1 MILLLFLLVPF
12 LGIAIASTFPVYA
25 RNLAAWFAAAIA
37 LGGVVLT
44 FALYP
49 AVVEQG
55 VVRYQLNWMPD
66 YGLNLILRM
75 DGLVWL
81 FSLLIQAMCLL
92 VVLYARYYMSAQDP
106 VPRFFTFLLAFMAAM
121 QGVVLSG
128 NLIQLVVFWELTSL
142 ASFLL
147 IGYWHHRQDARRGA
161 QMALTVTAL
170 GGLCLLLAMLLI
182 GHVTGSWDIDAVL
195 ASGELIRQ
203 HPWYRLILV
212 LFALGAFTKSAQFP
226 FHFWLPHAMAAPTP
240 VSAYLH
246 SATMVK
252 AGIFLLILLWPV
264 LSGTDEWLW
273 LIGGAGV
280 CTFLLGSFSAIFQK
294 DMKGL
299 LAYSTISHLGLIVF
313 LVGLS
318 TPLAMVAAIFHI
330 LNHATFKASLFMA
343 VGIIDHECGTRDMGR
358 LRGLFKVMPYTA
370 VLAIVASAA
379 MAGVPLL
386 NGFISKEMFFAET
399 LAAGHRRF
407 DWMSGAAL
415 LMGVFSVVY
424 ALRFI
429 QVFFGKLPTDLP
441 RAPQEASRWMRIPIE
456 FLVLCCLIVG
466 MVPAFSIGVLLKQ
479 GVQSVLHSHTP
490 QYNLAL
496 WHGFNLPLLMS
507 SLALGAGAVLFW
519 AMWRFGN
526 LRYADKTPLLSLL
539 NGKALFERF
548 IFFLI
553 KGAAFLERIFGT
565 RRLQPQ
571 LFALLAVGLLAL
583 LLILKALGDA
593 NWPWYR
599 TEPEGWFILVCLLGA
614 ACAIS
619 AAWQAK
625 FHRLRALVLVGAVGI
640 STCLTFLQFSAPD
653 LALTQFMVETIT
665 IVLLLLGLRWLP
677 PRLVSIKP
685 RRSRIDKVRRTRDLV
700 VALLA
705 GTVMAAISYAVM
717 MTSASRTLSHFYL
730 ENALSGGGGL
740 NVVNVI
746 LVDFRSFD
754 TLGEITVLS
763 VVALTVFALLRRF
776 RPALDSTLPPAQQNN
791 VHDPASLQSLPQQLQ
806 RGYLWIPS
814 VYLQWLLPL
823 IIMVAFYFL
832 VRGHNLPGGG
842 FVAGLV
848 FASALVT
855 QYMLGGTLWVEKRFR
870 LSLSY
875 WVGGG
880 LLLALG
886 TGLGAWLAGFPLLTT
901 HTAHWQLPWLGEVH
915 LPTAF
920 IFDIGVFMV
929 VVGTSMLI
937 LVALAHQALRTQLP
951 TLDHQHQLQ
960 RLRERGMQ

>member
-1 MILLLFLLVPF
+1 MILLLFLFVPF
-12 LGIAIASTFPVYA
+12 LGMAIASTFPVYA

-37 LGGVVLT
+37 LFGVVLT
-44 FALYP
+44 FAQYP
-49 AVVEQG
+49 AVVEHG
-55 VVRYQLNWMPD
+55 VVRYQLNWMPE
-66 YGLNLILRM
+66 YGLNLVLRM

-92 VVLYARYYMSAQDP
+92 VVLYARYYMSAHDP

-121 QGVVLSG
+121 QGLVLSG

-161 QMALTVTAL
+161 QMALTVTSI

-182 GHVTGSWDIDAVL
+182 GHVTGSWDIDIVL
-195 ASGELIRQ
+195 ASGDLIR
-203 HPWYRLILV
+203 HHSWYSLILV
-212 LFALGAFTKSAQFP
+212 LVAVGAFTKSAQFP

-313 LVGLS
+313 LIGLS

-415 LMGVFSVVY
+415 LMGVFSVIY

-441 RAPQEASRWMRIPIE
+441 RAPHEASRWMRIPIE

-466 MVPAFSIGVLLKQ
+466 MVPAFSIGMLLEQ
-479 GVQSVLHSHTP
+479 AVQSVLRTQAPH
-490 QYNLAL
+490 YNLAL

-507 SLALGAGAVLFW
+507 SLALGGGLLLFW
-519 AMWRFGN
+519 VMWRFGD

-548 IFFLI
+548 MHQLI
-553 KGAAFLERIFGT
+553 KGATFLERQLGT

-583 LLILKALGDA
+583 LLIYNVLVQA

-599 TEPEGWFILVCLLGA
+599 TEVNVWFALVWVLGA
-614 ACAIS
+614 ICAVS

-625 FHRLRALVLVGAVGI
+625 FHRLRALILVGAVGI
-640 STCLTFLQFSAPD
+640 ATCLTFLQFSAPD

-665 IVLLLLGLRWLP
+665 LVLLLLGLRWLP
-677 PRLVSIKP
+677 PRLVYLNP
-685 RRSRIDKVRRTRDLV
+685 RRSIVDKVRRGRDLA

-705 GTVMAAISYAVM
+705 GILMAAISYVVM
-717 MTSASRTLSHFYL
+717 MKPGSRILSNFYL

-740 NVVNVI
+740 NAVNVI

-776 RPALDSTLPPAQQNN
+776 RPALESTLPPAQQNN
-791 VHDPASLQSLPQQLQ
+791 VQDPASSQSLPEQMQH
-806 RGYLWIPS
+806 GYLWIPS

-823 IIMVAFYFL
+823 IMIVALYFL

-855 QYMLGGTLWVEKRFR
+855 QYILGGTLWVEQRFR

-875 WVGGG
+875 WIGGG
-880 LLLALG
+880 LLLALF
-886 TGLGAWLAGFPLLTT
+886 TGVGAWLLSFPLLTT
-901 HTAHWQLPWLGEVH
+901 HTAHWELPWLGEVH
-915 LPTAF
+915 MPTAF

-929 VVGTSMLI
+929 VVGTTMLI

-951 TLDHQHQLQ
+951 NLDDQHQLQ